1 MSATYQI
8 SKLFKLHPP
17 GIVTLAVDQDRNSEK
32 KAIYSCASDPGIG
45 VWTYEEDAIEDD
57 LTFVIHNCSNQ
68 CRSVLGVHKDMFY
81 VGETAQD
88 SITGNE
94 KQVVVK
100 YKYDDPTAS
109 APILIFSL
117 EVTALAVSADGQYLV
132 AGSSDLTV
140 KCVNL
145 QQREKGS
152 DRYECEDQ
160 VVNISIDPKSLFF
173 AVSTADGNVHIRT
186 ILKDANARKPIATF
200 KCCSKFNQ
208 ISCEFP
214 RMQTSWLSN
223 GESILIPSIGKVLI
237 VNSLTWVQQRQLIAP
252 DNAHDTFSV
261 TAVSENDEFL
271 AACTVRGQLVIWTI
285 KTAQIYKTLDLSR
298 QSRFVTS
305 IVYNP
310 LKYGS
315 IVVAYDEGSLGVI
328 NDPDA
333 RPVSTQYFG
342 FNESNVVGQSRV
354 SSAMSQPL
362 SDNILEHSARDDM
375 DVTNL
380 DDTEDMETD
389 LGRIKAQCGFNPDG
403 SFVGNT
409 TLQSHTGGLGGLD
422 DTIYTTQSRAIQMV
436 NKEPCITVRGMKT
449 RSCFLSGSTPGHE
462 SERYLMWNT
471 FGHIRSFTSKDDSA
485 IEVIFHDA
493 TVHPEINIDNSTTN
507 YTMGDLNTTLV
518 ALASKRSSQRES
530 ELTVYHIT
538 AWDADSRNWS
548 VQMTEKETI
557 DCLTV
562 GGDFVVLFTSLRFLR
577 IFSAAGTQRVITCV
591 PGPIITMNAF
601 DTLLALIRPTGGVF
615 VSSKDDYE
623 HQAYA
628 DIYSVKVLSS
638 TCSIHLRQSLP
649 IALSPHSQL
658 EWISFSNLGRLVSM
672 DSDFTVRLY
681 STSEGFW
688 IPIFLGMDVL
698 KEESDDSVWPISVI
712 ETPTAQFRYAYCKR
726 LKYPLPSKNIVPVTA
741 PWCIPMVNQE
751 SDRSK
756 LECQLLINEIVQSA
770 VRSTDE
776 CVSNANVEIG
786 QLEKN
791 YLNSL
796 VKLFAL
802 SCKAGKECRAAEFAH
817 LTSNSNGI
825 QVLCTYAAKSQR
837 PNLSEKVASI
847 GRSRIDNSMNVEG
860 TSHWG
865 ESNSMRTQF
874 STVNQV
880 LENRLAP
887 SSRLLPKKK
896 NIRQINNRALTDSD
910 DIFIEEDCSTAS
922 VNKENDDY
930 DSGAQTLSQ
939 SLKTQMTTKL
949 NDTTLVSNNS
959 QCMDFLR
966 GKLVNCESQDAD
978 TDFFTQ
984 LSSQFRTPEVF
995 TKGRKRSDGLQNS
1008 KDKKMPKRQAKLSFA
1023 TQLTQS
1029 PLLQSVPSEDTQ
1041 NDVPDSGSA
1050 QTDEVVFE
1058 RTTRRKMNAYDL
1070 WREKH
1075 ETLIKEQYKGP
1086 EEEFTIFL
1094 VQQYRNLTPDD
1105 KKLWIEAARK
1115 ASLEQ
1120 K

>member
-1 MSATYQI
+1 MSATFQVT
-8 SKLFKLHPP
+8 KLFNLHPP
-17 GIVTLAVDQDRNSEK
+17 GILTLAVDQDRNSEK
-32 KAIYSCASDPGIG
+32 KAIYSCGSDSGIG
-45 VWTYEEDAIEDD
+45 VWAYEENAIEED
-57 LTFVIHNCSNQ
+57 LTFEIHNCSND
-68 CRSVLGVHKDMFY
+68 CRSVLGVHKDSLY

-100 YKYDDPTAS
+100 YKKEDPTAS

-132 AGSSDLTV
+132 AGSSDFSV

-160 VVNISIDPKSLFF
+160 VVNISVDPKSLFF

-186 ILKDANARKPIATF
+186 IVKDTNIRKPIAVF
-200 KCCSKFNQ
+200 KCCSKFSQ

-214 RMQTSWLSN
+214 RMQ
-223 GESILIPSIGKVLI
+223 
-237 VNSLTWVQQRQLIAP
+237 
-252 DNAHDTFSV
+252 DTFSV
-261 TAVSENDEFL
+261 TAISENDEFL

-310 LKYGS
+310 LKHGS
-315 IVVAYDEGSLGVI
+315 IVGCLGVI

-333 RPVSTQYFG
+333 RAVSTQYFG
-342 FNESNVVGQSRV
+342 FNDSNVVGPSRV

-362 SDNILEHSARDDM
+362 SESILERSTRDDM

-380 DDTEDMETD
+380 DDVEDIETD

-403 SFVGNT
+403 SFIGNT
-409 TLQSHTGGLGGLD
+409 TLQSHTGGVGGLD
-422 DTIYTTQSRAIQMV
+422 DTMYTTQSRAIQMV

-493 TVHPEINIDNSTTN
+493 TVHPEINIDNTTTN

-530 ELTVYHIT
+530 M
-538 AWDADSRNWS
+538 
-548 VQMTEKETI
+548 QMTEKESI

-562 GGDFVVLFTSLRFLR
+562 GGDFVALFTSLRFLR
-577 IFSAAGTQRVITCV
+577 IFSAAGTQRLITCV

-615 VSSKDDYE
+615 VSSKDEYE

-628 DIYSVKVLSS
+628 DIYNVKVLSS
-638 TCSIHLRQSLP
+638 TCSIRLRQSLP
-649 IALSPHSQL
+649 IALSPNSQL

-672 DSDFTVRLY
+672 DSDFIVRLY
-681 STSEGFW
+681 STCEGFW

-726 LKYPLPSKNIVPVTA
+726 LKYPLPSKNIVPVTV

-751 SDRSK
+751 SERSK
-756 LECQLLINEIVQSA
+756 LESQLLTNEVVQSA
-770 VRSTDE
+770 LRSNDDSVRNT
-776 CVSNANVEIG
+776 NVDIG

-847 GRSRIDNSMNVEG
+847 GRSRIDNSMNGEG

-865 ESNSMRTQF
+865 ESNSMRSQF
-874 STVNQV
+874 STVNQT

-896 NIRQINNRALTDSD
+896 NIRQINTRALTDSD
-910 DIFIEEDCSTAS
+910 DIFIEEECSTTS
-922 VNKENDDY
+922 VNKENDEY
-930 DSGAQTLSQ
+930 DSGAQSLTQ

-959 QCMDFLR
+959 QCMDFLITQSPS
-966 GKLVNCESQDAD
+966 GGTNSAQNPFKDAD

-984 LSSQFRTPEVF
+984 LSSSQFRTPEVF
-995 TKGRKRSDGLQNS
+995 AKGRKRSDGLENP

-1029 PLLQSVPSEDTQ
+1029 PLLQSVPSDDTQ
-1041 NDVPDSGSA
+1041 KDVNDSGSA

-1058 RTTRRKMNAYDL
+1058 RTTRRMNAYDL

-1075 ETLIKEQYKGP
+1075 ETLIKEQYNGP
-1086 EEEFTIFL
+1086 EEEFSIFL
-1094 VQQYRNLTPDD
+1094 VQQYRSLTPDD
-1105 KKLWIEAARK
+1105 KHLWIEAARK

-1120 K
+1120 R